1 MGENKEVAKIVDLN
15 PEVLIAKAIEKNVP
29 VETMEK
35 LLAMRDKL
43 KKEWAEEQFYKALAG
58 FQSECPTIKKTK
70 IVKDKHGKIR
80 YRYAPLESIIEQVKD
95 LLKAYNFSYTI
106 QSRLEDGQLIVTC
119 ELHHKDG
126 HSKSS
131 EFRVPIYDSNYM
143 NNIQKYASSLT
154 YAKRYAFC
162 NATGIMTGDEDNDGQ
177 LIEEK
182 PSENPLNK
190 PHIIRDKHAKVIAD
204 EILLILDNPI
214 FPPDFVNKT
223 IDWLNSKQHK
233 AETLIEAKHR
243 LVKMRAQLEA
253 KQAEPEISEDIG
265 DEDLQGVLVDVKDHE
280 GNLEV

>member
-70 IVKDKHGKIR
+70 IVKDKNGKVR

-265 DEDLQGVLVDVKDHE
+265 DEDLQGVLVDVKNTE
-280 GNLEV
+280 GNAEV